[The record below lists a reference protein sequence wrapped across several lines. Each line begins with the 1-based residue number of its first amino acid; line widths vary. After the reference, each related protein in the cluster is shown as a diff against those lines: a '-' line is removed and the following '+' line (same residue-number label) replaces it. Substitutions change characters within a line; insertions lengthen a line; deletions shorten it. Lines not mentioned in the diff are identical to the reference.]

1 MRESF
6 NSSFHY
12 ILEELDEMVEDSATT
27 LQVKMQDNVVALA
40 EQQRRVAR
48 MHRQLAAAMANGASP
63 DPAVLTK
70 LSGVRPSGGET
81 SRIMPM
87 DDATKLSGV
96 RPSGGETSRVLP
108 MNDATKL
115 SGVRP
120 NGGETSRVMP
130 LESELFAK
138 PPSVKTLVHEVEHG
152 ESWFVLVAQVA
163 VAVALGSGYER
174 FRTGR
179 AKTH

>member
-81 SRIMPM
+81 SRVMPM
-87 DDATKLSGV
+87 D
-96 RPSGGETSRVLP
+96 
-108 MNDATKL
+108 DATKL